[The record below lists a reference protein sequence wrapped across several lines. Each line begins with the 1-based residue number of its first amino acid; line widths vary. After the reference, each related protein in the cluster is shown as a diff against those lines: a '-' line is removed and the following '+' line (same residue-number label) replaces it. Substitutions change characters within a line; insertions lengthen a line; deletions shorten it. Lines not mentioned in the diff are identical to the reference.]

1 MTRAQPRSVRGI
13 TANRGRLRGRGSR
26 VNTGCREKPPGAAQ
40 LAAHKTE
47 TRELGEWPLPGP
59 IAAFVEAE
67 FAAARETFET
77 APVRASEAARE
88 RADAFFRKVVRQRV
102 N

>member
-1 MTRAQPRSVRGI
+1 MAEC
-13 TANRGRLRGRGSR
+13 A
-26 VNTGCREKPPGAAQ
+26 PPAGVAR
-40 LAAHKTE
+40 LAAELAARKAE
-47 TRELGEWPLPGP
+47 TRELGEGPLPGP

-88 RADAFFRKVVRQRV
+88 RADAFFRAVVRRGGGGLKRG
-102 N
+102 